1 MKHNLTLTRVP
12 LTRQDEGNKI
22 VMKELIN
29 ICYNLDSFVF
39 QPDILND
46 NMLGELCL
54 MGELLDVIQ
63 EASDEVLE
71 MLDEEKVGQALRKS
85 DKGVFTAKGYLSFA
99 SDT

>member
-1 MKHNLTLTRVP
+1 
-12 LTRQDEGNKI
+12 
-22 VMKELIN
+22 
-29 ICYNLDSFVF
+29 
-39 QPDILND
+39 
-46 NMLGELCL
+46 